1 MFQDK
6 IKTKSKKTKKK
17 IIDIVKKYRSTHL
30 VS

>member
-6 IKTKSKKTKKK
+6 VKTKSKKTKKK
-17 IIDIVKKYRSTHL
+17 IKDIVKKYKSTHL